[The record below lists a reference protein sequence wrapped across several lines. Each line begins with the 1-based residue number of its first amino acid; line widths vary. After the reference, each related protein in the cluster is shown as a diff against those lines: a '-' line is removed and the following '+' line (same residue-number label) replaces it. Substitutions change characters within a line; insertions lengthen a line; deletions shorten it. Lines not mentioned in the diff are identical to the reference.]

1 MMKVNEKINEGIDRE
16 YEITIPSNEID
27 EKIAHKLNEV
37 GKQVKIPGFR
47 PGKVPMGL
55 LKKRFGAS
63 VRSEILEATLQESTQ
78 KLFEEKNIKPA
89 SQPKI
94 DLISFEDG
102 SDLEFSLKLQLVP
115 EIELTDMSAF
125 KVERLISYVSDEDVD
140 DATKKMAENN
150 KISVPLTKRKT
161 IKDGDVAV
169 IDFVGFKDDK
179 EFEGGKAEGFKLEL
193 GSGRFI
199 PGFEEKIV
207 GMKVGSKKDLEL
219 TFPDNYENDDLKGQ
233 DVVFKVTLK
242 SIETLQV
249 PEVDEDF
256 SKSIGFDSLKD
267 LKDAVNNQ
275 INKDYEYLSRM
286 KIKREM
292 LDFLAENNNFE
303 VPSGLVNEQFDLI
316 WKNILQAK
324 ESNSL
329 DDKDSK
335 MSEEELEKHYR
346 NIAERRVRLG
356 LILSDVSDKNNLS
369 IGPEELSQAISLEAS
384 KFPGQEKNVMEYYN
398 SNPQALEQVRAPLL
412 EDKVIDFLLE
422 MCEISEKNVSSKELK
437 ELTGATEVDGPVPV

>member
-1 MMKVNEKINEGIDRE
+1 MKVNDKKNEGIDRE
-16 YEITIPSNEID
+16 YEITIPSNDID
-27 EKIAHKLNEV
+27 AKITSKLNEV

-63 VRSEILEATLQESTQ
+63 VRSEILETTLQESTQ
-78 KLFEEKNIKPA
+78 KLFEERNLKPA
-89 SQPKI
+89 TQPKI

-102 SDLEFSLKLQLVP
+102 NDLEFSVSLQLIP
-115 EIELTDMSAF
+115 EIELTD
-125 KVERLISYVSDEDVD
+125 KLISHVSDNDVE

-150 KISVPLTKRKT
+150 KKSVPLTNRKT
-161 IKDGDVAV
+161 TKDGDLVV

-179 EFEGGKAEGFKLEL
+179 EFEGGKAEDYKLEL
-193 GSGRFI
+193 GSGSFI
-199 PGFEEKIV
+199 PGFEEQLV
-207 GMKVGSKKDLEL
+207 GIKVGSKKDIKV

-233 DVVFKVTLK
+233 DALFKINLK
-242 SIETLQV
+242 SIESLQV
-249 PEVDEDF
+249 PKVDEEF
-256 SKSIGFDSLKD
+256 SKSIGFESLKD
-267 LKDAVNNQ
+267 LKDAVKNQ

-292 LDFLAENNNFE
+292 LDFLAENNKFD
-303 VPSGLVNEQFDLI
+303 VPSSMVDEQFDLI
-316 WKNILQAK
+316 WKNIIQAK

-329 DDKDSK
+329 EEKDAK
-335 MSEEELEKHYR
+335 MSDEDLEKHYKS
-346 NIAERRVRLG
+346 IAERRVKLG
-356 LILSDVSDKNNLS
+356 LILSDVGDKNNLS
-369 IGPEELSQAISLEAS
+369 IGPEELSQAISREAS
-384 KFPGQEKNVMEYYN
+384 RFPGQEQHVMEYYK

-422 MCEISEKNVSSKELK
+422 SSEVTEKSVSSKELK

>member
-1 MMKVNEKINEGIDRE
+1 MKVNDKKNEGIDRE

-27 EKIAHKLNEV
+27 EKITTKLNEV

-78 KLFEEKNIKPA
+78 KLFEERNLKPA
-89 SQPKI
+89 TQPKI

-102 SDLEFSLKLQLVP
+102 NDLEFSVSLQLIP
-115 EIELTDMSAF
+115 EIELTDMSSF
-125 KVERLISYVSDEDVD
+125 KVEKLISHASDNDIN

-150 KISVPLTKRKT
+150 KKSVPLTNRKT
-161 IKDGDVAV
+161 TKDGDVVV

-179 EFEGGKAEGFKLEL
+179 EFEGGKAEDYKLEL
-193 GSGRFI
+193 GSGSFI
-199 PGFEEKIV
+199 PGFEEQLV
-207 GMKVGSKKDLEL
+207 GIKVDSKKDIKVK
-219 TFPDNYENDDLKGQ
+219 FPDNYENDHLKGQ
-233 DVVFKVTLK
+233 DVLFKIKLK
-242 SIETLQV
+242 SIESLQV
-249 PEVDEDF
+249 PEVDEEF
-256 SKSIGFDSLKD
+256 SKSMGFESLKD
-267 LKDAVNNQ
+267 LKDAVKNQ

-286 KIKREM
+286 KVKREM
-292 LDFLAENNNFE
+292 LDFLAENNKFD
-303 VPSGLVNEQFDLI
+303 VPSTMVDEQFDLI

-329 DDKDSK
+329 DEKDKK
-335 MSEEELEKHYR
+335 MSDEELEKYYK
-346 NIAERRVRLG
+346 NIAERRVKLG
-356 LILSDVSDKNNLS
+356 LILSDVGDKNNLS
-369 IGPEELSQAISLEAS
+369 IGPEELSQAISREAS
-384 KFPGQEKNVMEYYN
+384 RFPGQEQQVMEYYK

-422 MCEISEKNVSSKELK
+422 SSEVTEKKVSSKKLK

>member
-1 MMKVNEKINEGIDRE
+1 MKVNDKKNEGIDRE
-16 YEITIPSNEID
+16 YEITIPSNDID
-27 EKIAHKLNEV
+27 AKITSKLNEV

-63 VRSEILEATLQESTQ
+63 VRSEILETTLQESTQ
-78 KLFEEKNIKPA
+78 KLFEERNLKPA
-89 SQPKI
+89 TQPKI

-102 SDLEFSLKLQLVP
+102 NDLEFSVSLQLIP
-115 EIELTDMSAF
+115 EIELTDMSSF
-125 KVERLISYVSDEDVD
+125 KVEKLISHVSDNDVE

-150 KISVPLTKRKT
+150 KKSVPLTNRKT
-161 IKDGDVAV
+161 TKDGDLVV

-179 EFEGGKAEGFKLEL
+179 EFEGGKAEDYKLEL
-193 GSGRFI
+193 GSGSFI
-199 PGFEEKIV
+199 PGFEEQLV
-207 GMKVGSKKDLEL
+207 GIKVGSKKDIKV

-233 DVVFKVTLK
+233 DALFKINLK
-242 SIETLQV
+242 SIESLQV
-249 PEVDEDF
+249 PKVDEEF
-256 SKSIGFDSLKD
+256 SKSIGFESLKD
-267 LKDAVNNQ
+267 LKDAVKNQ

-292 LDFLAENNNFE
+292 LDFLAENNKFD
-303 VPSGLVNEQFDLI
+303 VPSSMVDEQFDLI
-316 WKNILQAK
+316 WKNIIQAK

-329 DDKDSK
+329 EEKDAK
-335 MSEEELEKHYR
+335 MSDEDLEKHYKS
-346 NIAERRVRLG
+346 IAERRVKLG
-356 LILSDVSDKNNLS
+356 LILSDVGDKNNLS
-369 IGPEELSQAISLEAS
+369 IGPEELSQAISREAS
-384 KFPGQEKNVMEYYN
+384 RFPGQEQHVMEYYK

-422 MCEISEKNVSSKELK
+422 SSEVTEKSVSSKELK

>member
-125 KVERLISYVSDEDVD
+125 KVERLISHVSDDDVD

-219 TFPDNYENDDLKGQ
+219 TFPDNYENDDLRGQ
-233 DVVFKVTLK
+233 DVVFKVTLN

-292 LDFLAENNNFE
+292 LDFL
-303 VPSGLVNEQFDLI
+303 L
-316 WKNILQAK
+316 
-324 ESNSL
+324 
-329 DDKDSK
+329 
-335 MSEEELEKHYR
+335 
-346 NIAERRVRLG
+346 
-356 LILSDVSDKNNLS
+356 
-369 IGPEELSQAISLEAS
+369 
-384 KFPGQEKNVMEYYN
+384 
-398 SNPQALEQVRAPLL
+398 
-412 EDKVIDFLLE
+412 
-422 MCEISEKNVSSKELK
+422 
-437 ELTGATEVDGPVPV
+437 